1 MKEEEAVFGPLL
13 KENFERKELE
23 DMNETVLK
31 QHTLFREKVRS
42 EKSLVKAVKRKRSGD
57 VFDELDFT
65 LDDLRFRKSY
75 CQEVNDH
82 LVIINIYTWF
92 PPKGMFCSI
101 IDSIIPVMCSTSWT
115 SPWTTSGSG
124 SPIVRRS
131 TITW

>member
-82 LVIINIYTWF
+82 LVIV
-92 PPKGMFCSI
+92 I
-101 IDSIIPVMCSTSWT
+101 ILSTDAYLVSVKWLGIKEVFLKLSTS
-115 SPWTTSGSG
+115 
-124 SPIVRRS
+124 
-131 TITW
+131 

>member
-82 LVIINIYTWF
+82 LVINIILNADAYLV
-92 PPKGMFCSI
+92 SAI
-101 IDSIIPVMCSTSWT
+101 RHVL
-115 SPWTTSGSG
+115 
-124 SPIVRRS
+124 
-131 TITW
+131 

>member
-82 LVIINIYTWF
+82 LVIIIILYITQTHTLFLLKHTIANLSWF
-92 PPKGMFCSI
+92 LFFVDVDIK
-101 IDSIIPVMCSTSWT
+101 
-115 SPWTTSGSG
+115 
-124 SPIVRRS
+124 
-131 TITW
+131 